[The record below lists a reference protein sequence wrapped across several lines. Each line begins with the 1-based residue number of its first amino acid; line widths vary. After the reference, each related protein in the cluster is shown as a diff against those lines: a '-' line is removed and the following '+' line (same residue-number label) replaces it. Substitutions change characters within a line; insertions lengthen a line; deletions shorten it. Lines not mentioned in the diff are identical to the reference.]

1 MTKYD
6 TEPVIAVIG
15 GGAAGCMAAAKAA
28 ECPGVRVIVFDRN
41 EQPCRKISASGNG
54 RCNISNEYFPEDCYY
69 SSGCFDREKRLQH
82 FPPQKLLS
90 FFVSEGVYFHS
101 RNGYLY
107 PRTDQAATI
116 SSALL
121 RILRDRGVVLRSS
134 CGVSGLTREAAGGFL
149 LRMQSGETVSAD
161 RVVLASGGA
170 AAPQLGGTP
179 DGYEFS
185 RALGHRII
193 SPIPALTSLVIREST
208 KAASGVRAFAAVTLL
223 ESSQK
228 PRVLRREEG
237 ELQIGN
243 GVFSGIPVFQ
253 LSRLAGRAL
262 EEGRKAALCV
272 DFLPE
277 FAPETWERE
286 RARRLVLAAEN
297 RMLRELTDGLVHPK
311 ICALI
316 AGHCGLTAEN
326 KTGRLSEKTLRQFL
340 DRLRDDRYEITGTG
354 SFREAQVTA
363 GGVCLEE
370 IGEDFSSLCCP
381 GLYLA
386 GELLDVDGIC
396 GGYNLTFAMCSGAAA
411 GMAAAA
417 SLG

>member
-1 MTKYD
+1 MTRHD
-6 TEPVIAVIG
+6 AGPVIAVVG

-28 ECPGVRVIVFDRN
+28 ERPGIRVIVFDRN
-41 EQPCRKISASGNG
+41 EQPCRKINASGNG
-54 RCNISNEYFPEDCYY
+54 RCNISNEYFPDDCYY
-69 SSGCFDREKRLQH
+69 SSGCFDREKRLSH
-82 FPPQKLLS
+82 FSPQALLS

-121 RILRDRGVVLRSS
+121 RILRDRGVELRSS
-134 CGVSGLTREAAGGFL
+134 CAVTGLVREAGGFA
-149 LRMQSGETVSAD
+149 LRMENGETVSAD
-161 RVVLASGGA
+161 RVVLAAGGA

-179 DGYEFS
+179 DGYELS
-185 RALGHRII
+185 RALGHHVV
-193 SPIPALTSLVIREST
+193 SPIPALTSLSVGAST
-208 KAASGVRAFAAVTLL
+208 KAAAGVRASAAVALL
-223 ESSQK
+223 EEIGCES
-228 PRVLRREEG
+228 RVLRREEG

-253 LSRLAGRAL
+253 FSRLAGRAL
-262 EEGRKAALCV
+262 EEGRKVALSI

-277 FAPETWERE
+277 FTPELWERE
-286 RARRLVLAAEN
+286 RRRRLFLAAEN

-311 ICALI
+311 ICSLI
-316 AGHCGLTAEN
+316 AGRCGLTAEN
-326 KTGRLSEKTLRQFL
+326 KTGKLSEKALRQFL

-354 SFREAQVTA
+354 GFRDAQVTA

-396 GGYNLTFAMCSGAAA
+396 GGYNLTFAMCSGSAA

-417 SLG
+417 SLC